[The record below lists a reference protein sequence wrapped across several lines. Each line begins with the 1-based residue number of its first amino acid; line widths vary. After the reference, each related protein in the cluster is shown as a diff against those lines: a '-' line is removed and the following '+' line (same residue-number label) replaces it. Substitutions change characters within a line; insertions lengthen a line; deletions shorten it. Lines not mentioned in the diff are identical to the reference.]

1 MTRAPQIAFIL
12 FLMVNAT
19 LFIRPAELIPALAAW
34 PIYEA
39 FIVGTALFSLGA
51 MRDRFRWSNLKR
63 QPISLCAVGLLAAI
77 PLSHV
82 MHMYLYG
89 IQTSSVAF
97 LKTLIYYALLISIVD
112 SPQRLRTFIKAV
124 AVFASVMISLC
135 VTDYLGV
142 FDFQFIEHISDR
154 DGTTL
159 TGDVHRVFRMRG
171 TGIFHDPNDISILI
185 VAAGIL
191 CAYFLFEPGKSVLAR
206 CVWAFPILW
215 LMTGLLCT
223 RSRGGLLA
231 LAGALFAA
239 MVTRYGRKMGLAAG
253 LCGLL
258 LLPMVAG
265 RQGDI
270 DLEGGTGQARILLW
284 RDGFQTIKSAD
295 FFFGIGHDL
304 YAEVAGLVAHNSF
317 VHAYVEL
324 GIFGGTLFFGCYFFA
339 FWGLYRLSQ
348 LPYAD
353 MHPDLV
359 RFRPYMAALLTGW
372 GVGLLSLSRCYVVPT
387 YLILGLAACYLDMA
401 GRNLKPAR
409 PLVWWDRRHAWR
421 LATTSMGFLFSL
433 FVVVLVFA
441 R

>member
-1 MTRAPQIAFIL
+1 MSHTPHIAFIL
-12 FLMVNAT
+12 FLLVNAT
-19 LFIRPAELIPALAAW
+19 LFIRPAELIPGLAPM
-34 PIYEA
+34 PIYEG
-39 FIVGTALFSLGA
+39 FILATAVFSLGA
-51 MRDRFRWSNLKR
+51 MRDRFRWSTLKR
-63 QPISLCAVGLLAAI
+63 QPISLCTVGMLAAI
-77 PLSHV
+77 VMSHLV
-82 MHMYLYG
+82 HLYMFG
-89 IQTSSVAF
+89 IKESAIAF
-97 LKTLIYYALLISIVD
+97 FKTLIYFALLISIID
-112 SPQRLRTFIKAV
+112 TPQRLRMFVKAV
-124 AVFASVMISLC
+124 AVFASVMVSLC
-135 VTDYLGV
+135 VIDYLGMV
-142 FDFQFIEHISDR
+142 DFQFIEHIADR

-185 VAAGIL
+185 VAAGVL
-191 CAYFLFEPGKSVLAR
+191 CAYFLLEPGKSLLIR

-215 LMTGLLCT
+215 LMTGLFCT

-258 LLPMVAG
+258 LLPLVAG

-270 DLEGGTGQARILLW
+270 DFEEGTGQARILLW
-284 RDGFQTIKSAD
+284 RDGFQAIKSPD
-295 FFFGIGHDL
+295 FLFGIGHDL
-304 YAEVAGLVAHNSF
+304 YREVAGLVAHNSF

-348 LPYAD
+348 LPHANL
-353 MHPDLV
+353 HPDLL